1 MNEIVCVS
9 FFDMIEKYVNHLR
22 IESVDHKFLSN
33 DQYKRLLI
41 GFSCCD
47 ELYLFRLTDLRR
59 RKMFPENTEVSEHC
73 RAFLESQA
81 TSSEKRVELAN
92 TVDLCVKTSVK
103 DLERYF
109 ELKAFW

>member
-1 MNEIVCVS
+1 MNEIMCVS

-33 DQYKRLLI
+33 DQHKRLLI

-47 ELYLFRLTDLRR
+47 ELYLFRLADLKRS
-59 RKMFPENTEVSEHC
+59 KLLPENTEISEHC
-73 RAFLESQA
+73 RAFLESQVI
-81 TSSEKRVELAN
+81 SSDKRAELSHIIN
-92 TVDLCVKTSVK
+92 LCVKQSVI
-103 DLERYF
+103 DLQRYF